1 MGAGSLIRN
10 QSIEIRVSHRE
21 HALKQFKVGP
31 NRTLSGKEMV
41 LMIEWVENGY
51 WRNKSLVAQ
60 PSFEVARLINCSFF
74 RKNPNEA
81 LNFVKVASVHGQGAE
96 DANARHEDR
105 RHPREVP
112 RHR

>member
-21 HALKQFKVGP
+21 HALKQFRVGP
-31 NRTLSGKEMV
+31 SRLLSGKEIV

-51 WRNKSLVAQ
+51 WKNKSLVAQ
-60 PSFEVARLINCSFF
+60 PVFEVARLINCSFF

-81 LNFVKVASVHGQGAE
+81 VNFCTAKGQKMLTPGMRIG
-96 DANARHEDR
+96 DIH
-105 RHPREVP
+105 
-112 RHR
+112 